1 MTIHEARQYL
11 EREFPDTTPQYRPD
25 KDNLGAVFHV
35 RDKRSGIVLYPIHIT
50 PRALDDRSIDRL
62 AQWSLSRRMRQV
74 GNVIVVV
81 DTGGVTET
89 AEEA

>member
-1 MTIHEARQYL
+1 MTIHEVRQYL
-11 EREFPDTTPQYRPD
+11 EREFPDTTAQYRPD

-35 RDKRSGIVLYPIHIT
+35 RDKRSGIVLYRTHIT

-81 DTGGVTET
+81 DTGGVTGT